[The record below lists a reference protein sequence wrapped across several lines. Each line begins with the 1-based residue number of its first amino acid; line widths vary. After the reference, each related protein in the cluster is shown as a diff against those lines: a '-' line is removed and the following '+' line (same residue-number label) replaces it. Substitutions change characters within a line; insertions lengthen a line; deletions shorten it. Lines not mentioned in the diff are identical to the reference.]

1 TVVVGD
7 GPPVADSGGPYFC
20 NANATIQLDGSGSHS
35 TPPGHTITYGWDLDN
50 DGQFND
56 STVVKPSF
64 TCGNVNGTMYS
75 VCLRV
80 TATSGLDDTDCTT
93 VTIGQPPCTPT
104 DQCHDAGTRDP
115 ITGVCSNPAKATG
128 SACND

>member
-1 TVVVGD
+1 TPGTYTVAVEVTDHPQNFASCTRTGSATVVVGD

-35 TPPGHTITYGWDLDN
+35 TPPGHTIRYGWDLDN

-64 TCGNVNGTMYS
+64 TCGTVNGTMYS

-93 VTIGQPPCTPT
+93 VTIGQP
-104 DQCHDAGTRDP
+104 
-115 ITGVCSNPAKATG
+115 
-128 SACND
+128 